1 MVPKPPAVRAPA
13 ADGGMVAMD
22 PERLVAQSL
31 RNAGIAP
38 AATYSTGQVA
48 RVIGVSPET
57 VRRLVDAYE
66 PPDMTGRG
74 ARRGGRSPSGLRA
87 LRIVSHRRIPH
98 DALVDWLRDNAA
110 YLRLNRDAD

>member
-1 MVPKPPAVRAPA
+1 
-13 ADGGMVAMD
+13 MVAMD
-22 PERLVAQSL
+22 PERLFAQSL
-31 RNAGIAP
+31 RKAGIVP

-66 PPDMTGRG
+66 PPDVT
-74 ARRGGRSPSGLRA
+74 RRGERKSGRSLSGLRA